1 MDEAGSSPTAE
12 GGASAA
18 FPWDLVLASVLM
30 CGLVMAPFYRP
41 IGHGLDASHYQIGR
55 DFINNW
61 AGPQIA
67 WRGDLATLFDLK
79 TYVDAISALFGQPL
93 PFHNW
98 GYPPFTLVLFW
109 PLGRLPYFWALGAW
123 TVLFFGLYAMVGTRL
138 VGANKRWAM
147 VVMLALAPA
156 CIINAVGGQNGFLT
170 AWLLVGGVLWLED
183 RPILA
188 GVLFG
193 LLTLKPQ
200 LGLALPLALL
210 ALRSWRTILSACV
223 TVVLLVG
230 ASLLAFGLEPWRRF
244 LTETSAYQLQLLK
257 VFHGFYTFMM
267 VSNLA
272 EMRTWRMPYEAAW
285 AVQLII
291 ATPVLIAS
299 AWAVTKTRD
308 NGRRAFVLAA
318 ATPLITPYAFNYDLT
333 ALTLCL
339 TARLLQPPQATPN
352 RLLLMVAWLMP
363 IWLMVSNAAGV
374 GRAPLSLVPTFLVA
388 VGEAA
393 GGHWPARR
401 GLSILGPPVTL

>member
-1 MDEAGSSPTAE
+1 MRPGH
-12 GGASAA
+12 G
-18 FPWDLVLASVLM
+18 
-30 CGLVMAPFYRP
+30 PFYRP

-170 AWLLVGGVLWLED
+170 AWLLVGGMLWLED

-230 ASLLAFGLEPWRRF
+230 ASLLAFGLEPWWRF

-308 NGRRAFVLAA
+308 SGRRAFVLAA

-374 GRAPLSLVPTFLVA
+374 GLAPLILVPSFLVA
-388 VGEAA
+388 VGEAT